1 MSGYF
6 KTALL
11 MAAMTGLFMAVG
23 GLIGGSN
30 GALIAL
36 VIAAVMN
43 LMTWWNSDR
52 AVLSMTG
59 ARLVSE
65 ATAPEYVRLVYR
77 LADGAGMPRP
87 AVYVIDSDQPNA
99 FATGRNPANSAVAA
113 STGLLQRL
121 TPEEIA
127 GVMAHELAHI
137 RNHDTLIMTITA
149 TMAGAI
155 GMLGNFAFFFGGRNR
170 EGGVLGTLLVM
181 IFAPMAAA
189 IVQMAISRSREYEA
203 DRLGAEICGQPL
215 WLASAL
221 RKIDHFAKGIDNRQA
236 EANPALAH
244 MFIINPLH
252 AHRRDA
258 LFSTHPATENRI
270 AALVDMAGQD
280 MPQRGLSAND
290 RSVARSSIP
299 RSGRRLH

>member
-11 MAAMTGLFMAVG
+11 MAAMTCLFMAVG

-65 ATAPEYVRLVYR
+65 ATAPDYVRLVYR

-99 FATGRNPANSAVAA
+99 FATGRNPANAAVAA

-170 EGGVLGTLLVM
+170 EGGVLSALLVM

-203 DRLGAEICGQPL
+203 DRIGAEICGQPL

-221 RKIDHFAKGIDNRQA
+221 RKIDHFARGIDNRQA

-270 AALVDMAGQD
+270 AALVAMAGQD
-280 MPQRGLSAND
+280 MPRAELSPNG
-290 RSVARSSIP
+290 SVARSSIP
-299 RSGRRLH
+299 RSGRRLR